1 MANNDRILFWLVI
14 LYFLFYLVRFYVKNW
29 NRKKIENFLNSLT
42 IDKLKEIYSSD
53 WDFIKNK
60 LLSAK
65 IVKKILWVMLGV
77 IILIVLFCLYLVRL
91 ILGYPISFF
100 NKILDVEKENGF
112 ELLKYVIFPIFSAF
126 CFVKYSKSVKINS
139 KVLELIIKFYDEIL
153 IQLSNNMFLIFTI
166 IFLLLIPHLL
176 KFILRKESLIIKD
189 ISIYFSKWI
198 QIVTIILLFILIVGT
213 YVPLLDDLNNN
224 QVDSYTII
232 PMFIAGC
239 MICSNI
245 IIKLL
250 AALHNGA
257 SV

>member
-1 MANNDRILFWLVI
+1 MLKTGTE
-14 LYFLFYLVRFYVKNW
+14 KN
-29 NRKKIENFLNSLT
+29 REFLNSL

-53 WDFIKNK
+53 WDFINK

-65 IVKKILWVMLGV
+65 IVKKFLGVMLGV
-77 IILIVLFCLYLVRL
+77 IILIVLLCLYLVRL

-112 ELLKYVIFPIFSAF
+112 ELLKYIIFPIFLAF

-153 IQLSNNMFLIFTI
+153 ILLSNNMFLIFTI
-166 IFLLLIPHLL
+166 ISLLLIPNLL
-176 KFILRKESLIIKD
+176 KFILRKEPPIIRD

-198 QIVTIILLFILIVGT
+198 QAVTIILLFILIVGA
-213 YVPLLDDLNNN
+213 YFLLLDDLNNN

-239 MICSNI
+239 VICSNI

-250 AALHNGA
+250 AAIHNGETE
-257 SV
+257 